1 MKSSKSSLMDSDL
14 LHKID
19 RLFACNVGDYVD
31 LPQLVVVGLQ
41 SSGKS
46 SVLEGLTDLP
56 FPRDSGLCT
65 RFATQIYFRRSKIK
79 SIVASIVPAKD
90 ASEEHQADAKAWRK
104 ELEELDASS
113 FSTIMREAATVMG
126 VGSNHSPGQQPAF
139 SEDVL
144 MLEIADPS
152 QEHFSVID
160 VPGTFKKQTEGV
172 TTKEDIKIVDRMVRG
187 YMTNPRSVMLTI
199 VSANSD
205 IANEGIVQQAE
216 DLDPDGIRTLGVLT
230 KPDLVDKGAEGKVI
244 ELVEGKRHRLRL
256 GWHVV
261 RNLGQA
267 ELDQQTESRQAKED
281 EFFKIQAPW
290 DTLDKDKVGV
300 SSLRR
305 RLQEILAMHIRREFP
320 KVRSDINQKIKHVE
334 EQLKYLGH
342 KRQTREEQIQFLMEI
357 ASNFQNTASAA
368 ARADYGQSSHFDD
381 NTMRLATLA
390 VNRAEEFAAL
400 IRESGHRYAFD
411 NSDTQGD
418 ISILPP
424 MPSDTD
430 TDMEEPDHDDAH
442 CPLSTRHVAD
452 HADVEDMLHDLE
464 SVISAPQDNNILP
477 WLKSVYSH
485 SRGYEIGTFDDK
497 LLAVAM
503 RAQAANWNDVAM
515 GYISDMIAMVH
526 TFLSRLLELT
536 VANERTRQGI
546 MDLLIDDLRARY
558 QLALQRTAFLIQV
571 ELAGKP
577 ATLNHYFNDNLSK
590 CRQERIKRQL
600 RHKTLENCKHGSDVV
615 RLDDIAQTHN
625 MGNVDH
631 VIYEI
636 HDILRSYYK
645 VALKR
650 FVDNV
655 RMQVADHTLVNG
667 PHTPLQLFCPT
678 FVAGMTDEQLEE
690 VAGEEPGVRRRRDA
704 LEKELGLLKQ
714 GKRILQ

>member
-1 MKSSKSSLMDSDL
+1 MKPSKSSLMDSDL
-14 LHKID
+14 LQKID

-90 ASEEHQADAKAWRK
+90 ASEEHQATAKAWRK
-104 ELEELDASS
+104 ELQELDAPA
-113 FSTIMREAATVMG
+113 FSDIMREAAVVMG
-126 VGSNHSPGQQPAF
+126 VGSTDPWVSQHAF

-144 MLEIADPS
+144 MLEIAGPS

-187 YMTNPRSVMLTI
+187 YMANPRSVMLTI
-199 VSANSD
+199 VLSNSD

-230 KPDLVDKGAEGKVI
+230 KPDLVDKGAESQVI
-244 ELVEGKRHRLRL
+244 ELVEGKRHRLKL

-267 ELDQQTESRQAKED
+267 ELDQQTESRQARED
-281 EFFKIQAPW
+281 EFFKTQAPW

-305 RLQEILAMHIRREFP
+305 RLQEILAVHIRREFP
-320 KVRSDINQKIKHVE
+320 KVRMDINQKIKHVQ
-334 EQLKYLGH
+334 EQLSQLGH
-342 KRQTREEQIQFLMEI
+342 KRQTREEQMQFLMEI
-357 ASNFQNTASAA
+357 ASNFQNTAAAA
-368 ARADYGQSSHFDD
+368 ARADYGQSGHFDD
-381 NTMRLATLA
+381 NSMRLATLA
-390 VNRAEEFAAL
+390 VNRAEAFSTL
-400 IRESGHRYAFD
+400 IRENGHRYAFD
-411 NSDTQGD
+411 RSDTQGD
-418 ISILPP
+418 ISDLPP
-424 MPSDTD
+424 MTPDIDPEESDFHNT
-430 TDMEEPDHDDAH
+430 PFPHN
-442 CPLSTRHVAD
+442 TRQIPN
-452 HADVEDMLHDLE
+452 HADVEDMLNDAD
-464 SVISAPQDNNILP
+464 SAVSAPQYHSVLS
-477 WLKSVYSH
+477 WLKSVYTN

-503 RAQAANWNDVAM
+503 RAQAANWNDLAM

-526 TFLSRLLELT
+526 TFLSRLLELI
-536 VANERTRQGI
+536 VPNERTRQGI
-546 MDLLIDDLRARY
+546 MDLLIDDLRAKY
-558 QLALQRTAFLIQV
+558 QLALERTSFLLQV

-577 ATLNHYFNDNLSK
+577 ATLNHYFNENLSK
-590 CRQERIKRQL
+590 CRQERLKRQL
-600 RHKTLENCKHGSDVV
+600 RHKTLDPCQHGKDVV
-615 RLDDIAQTHN
+615 RIEDIAQSHY

-636 HDILRSYYK
+636 HDILSSYYK

-667 PHTPLQLFCPT
+667 PLTPLQLFSPT

-704 LEKELGLLKQ
+704 LEKELTLLKQ
-714 GKRILQ
+714 GRKILR